1 MIRRMLTY
9 VATLGLVMLFAGC
22 AMPKKQVDYAAFK
35 AARPR
40 SMVVLPPLNESA
52 DIKASYSMLSQATAP
67 LAESGYYVLPVAL
80 VDETFRQNGLTV
92 PGDIHQVPANK
103 LREIFGADAALY
115 VTVTDYGS
123 RYQVFSSVT
132 RVAANAKLVDLK
144 NGDTLWSGTAVA
156 VDDGGNG
163 GGNLIA
169 MLVTAAIKQAVN
181 HVTDASYPM
190 AGVASVRLLSAGTP
204 GGILYGPRSPKYQSD

>member
-1 MIRRMLTY
+1 M
-9 VATLGLVMLFAGC
+9 
-22 AMPKKQVDYAAFK
+22 
-35 AARPR
+35 
-40 SMVVLPPLNESA
+40 
-52 DIKASYSMLSQATAP
+52 
-67 LAESGYYVLPVAL
+67 
-80 VDETFRQNGLTV
+80 

-156 VDDGGNG
+156 VDDGGNS